1 MKLIHRL
8 SRAYFNRVFHLV
20 VSREHE
26 KGTINSH
33 QMHAILGRWN
43 RDVFPERNHANP
55 DAPKSK

>member
-8 SRAYFNRVFHLV
+8 SRAHFNRVFHLV

-33 QMHAILGRWN
+33 QMHAILGSWSRE
-43 RDVFPERNHANP
+43 VYPEQHQK
-55 DAPKSK
+55 PKKP